1 MFSALIVDGL
11 EGEWQLPS
19 YSNQMVSGLV
29 HCRDAAA
36 DWSGAGW
43 NHNTYI
49 AAVVTARSNHSCWD
63 KITVK
68 NRRGGGVLD
77 ARGGVPEPLEPSPGF
92 APVTRVIGL
101 SLFHSFF
108 FF

>member
-29 HCRDAAA
+29 HCRDTAA

-43 NHNTYI
+43 KHNTYI

-68 NRRGGGVLD
+68 NRRGGGSLT
-77 ARGGVPEPLEPSPGF
+77 REGGFRNPWNPPLAS
-92 APVTRVIGL
+92 
-101 SLFHSFF
+101 SL
-108 FF
+108 